1 MAPGEHQVRVE
12 LIDPTGHNVLQEQ
25 VQIPVSVAGV
35 GQSGNLVAELNMLP
49 LEFAG
54 RYDFNLYIGEDY
66 VGTIPLTVEVGSVPS
81 YMGGQH
87 QMGQA

>member
-1 MAPGEHQVRVE
+1 
-12 LIDPTGHNVLQEQ
+12 
-25 VQIPVSVAGV
+25 VAAV

-54 RYDFNLYIGEDY
+54 RYDFNLYIGEEF
-66 VGTIPLTVEVGSVPS
+66 VGVIPLTVEVGRAPS

-87 QMGQA
+87 QIGQA